1 MKKILA
7 VLFACSIVLAGCM
20 DLTDDDVDAIVDA
33 IVEIP
38 GCNADE
44 TAYNYDVNASNN
56 NACLTEMVLKD
67 SISEFITTIGSQ
79 PAADQTTGI
88 MQEGSDGAG
97 GEWESVEV
105 TSPSG
110 LYNSMDV
117 DMGVFAWSQSELITA
132 AADGTTLIQVD
143 WDGNEM
149 LMNSAAQYNSWATPM
164 SDSNM
169 DDDDMDMDMGMGMDG
184 MEMPSVEIPEDF
196 DPSQALYEAGMTTDK
211 GYSFTTTMDIGM
223 DYTATMTFTL
233 GMDLVVDSMTM
244 VETMDGETSTSTVT
258 MMDVETSLG
267 YLNIDPNLP
276 YEALP
281 FTISPMGGMDNGH
294 DDNNGNDGTY
304 VDAFLTDNW
313 ASSLNDYSEPEFTIY
328 SGFDNVNRVHFVLF
342 DMDGNAITSMTI
354 QPMDF
359 SDAGD
364 GNMIYYVDINHLLT
378 DVGCYTLEA
387 TVTTHEGTQSD
398 WIRDDICNYG
408 DDDGSGEDEVFVCDN
423 GYEIPADY
431 VNDGSDDCGDGSDE
445 YDYEEQFVFEC
456 LYITVNDNLVYDSEG
471 TVDREASWDE
481 TGLDDTMCDTEVE
494 NPDDY
499 QVVDNG
505 VNNLPSNFSAWEED
519 DNMVENMSIGDD
531 NYVYVKVTQD
541 SDDDCDGTY
550 DSSTNTC
557 LISSEMMISQSNED
571 MMTWTMTYQSSFNC
585 LDGEQIMHEYAN
597 DGNADC
603 NDGTD
608 EPTYEDGYETSYYQ
622 CFDGGYILI
631 SQVNDGIED
640 CETSGEDETGI
651 IEINLTVLYQFN
663 SDTGSGLLVAITEPD
678 GLDED
683 GNADWIT
690 FSYCEWEGDSFDG
703 DTRWY
708 CTDNQDGS
716 DGFDDWW
723 YLCELDS
730 GDGMWYCTDD
740 YGQSSDWEFTADDT
754 RHLDEGPDDHDDSD
768 DPNIYDGCT
777 ESNDPNDSYYECWMN
792 EWLDEDGEIISS
804 DGYDMEQCFEID
816 EAMWECYPEDNT
828 NQDSPEELLAEAD
841 TDGSE
846 GMSFD
851 EFEVVFSD
859 GAGDEIPQDMISDL
873 QDIFNYQ
880 DLDASGEIELSEM
893 DSFIAEVDQYLMS
906 LDEENYDDDDGPPT
920 ASDLIDMA
928 DTDDSGTLSVD
939 EFFDFMNSP
948 DDPDGG
954 GDGDESLPQSMV
966 DEINAIF
973 DNNDAD
979 LSGDLDLD
987 ELDQFILDIDE
998 YFMSMDGVDGEMFT
1012 CDNGNEVPEDYVD
1025 DGDNDC
1031 GDWSDEPNHNGDNG
1045 EQYFDCDNG
1054 NQVPAGYYDDG
1065 DNDCGDWSDEPN
1077 HSGDDDNGMGDG
1089 HSGDGESMYDW
1100 MISNSHD
1107 MPMEGSFSD
1116 YSIVLA
1122 MCTMDE
1128 SDGSDDMMGM
1138 EASSTM
1144 DCEDDAFKVS
1154 VADALNA
1161 DDSSVL
1167 MFHDTDMSGTISDG
1181 DMVHINSDTVVESQ
1195 WNTVR
1200 LHSTS
1205 ADAYSDENPM
1215 QTPGFT
1221 GIVGLIA
1228 LLGAALLTRRD

>member
-44 TAYNYDVNASNN
+44 TAYNYDVNAPNN

-149 LMNSAAQYNSWATPM
+149 LMNSAVQYNSWATPM

-211 GYSFTTTMDIGM
+211 GYSFSTTMDIGM
-223 DYTATMTFTL
+223 DYSATMTFTL

-244 VETMDGETSTSTVT
+244 VETMDGETSTSTIT

-267 YLNIDPNLP
+267 YLDIDPNLP
-276 YEALP
+276 YQALP
-281 FTISPMGGMDNGH
+281 FTLSPMDGMDDGDG
-294 DDNNGNDGTY
+294 DDGQGNSDIN
-304 VDAFLTDNW
+304 AALTDNW
-313 ASSLNDYSEPEFTIY
+313 ASSLNDYSDPEFSIY
-328 SGFDNVNRVHFVLF
+328 TGFENIYDVQFDLY
-342 DMDGNAITSMTI
+342 DMDGNAITTMTI
-354 QPMDF
+354 QPSDF
-359 SDAGD
+359 TDAGD
-364 GNMIYYVDINHLLT
+364 GFMIYYVDINHLLT
-378 DVGCYTLEA
+378 DVGCYTLMA
-387 TVTTHEGTQSD
+387 TVTTHDGTQSD
-398 WIRDDICNYG
+398 WTREDICNYG
-408 DDDGSGEDEVFVCDN
+408 DDSDAGEDEVFVCDS
-423 GYEIPADY
+423 GYEIPADF
-431 VNDGSDDCGDGSDE
+431 VNDGEDDCGDGSDE

-499 QVVDNG
+499 QVIDNG
-505 VNNLPSNFSAWEED
+505 INNLPSNFSAWEEG

-531 NYVYVKVTQD
+531 NYIYIIETENL
-541 SDDDCDGTY
+541 DDCDGTY
-550 DSSTNTC
+550 DQSTNTC

-608 EPTYEDGYETSYYQ
+608 EPTYQDGYETSYYQ

-730 GDGMWYCTDD
+730 GDEMWYCTDD
-740 YGQSSDWEFTADDT
+740 YGQSADWEFTQDDT
-754 RHLDEGPDDHDDSD
+754 RHLDEGPDDHDDDDGDDLVTPTELLSISD
-768 DPNIYDGCT
+768 TD
-777 ESNDPNDSYYECWMN
+777 ESGTMSLDEFNATFGGSEELDVNDPAFAEIFADNDYDNSGDLDIDELEGFIYELDN
-792 EWLDEDGEIISS
+792 YLEGAPDDED
-804 DGYDMEQCFEID
+804 
-816 EAMWECYPEDNT
+816 
-828 NQDSPEELLAEAD
+828 LLNEAD

-846 GMSFD
+846 GMSFA

-859 GAGDEIPQDMISDL
+859 GAGDEIPQDMIADLHEIFNNSDL
-873 QDIFNYQ
+873 DDSGELELAEMEQFIMDVDDYMMAYEDDEGMNDAEGRDGHDDNSDDEMDDDGPPSAEELLAGADTDGSDGMSFIEFETFFGEGEPIPEDMRPELQNIFDNH
-880 DLDASGEIELSEM
+880 DTDASEEIELSEM

-906 LDEENYDDDDGPPT
+906 LSE
-920 ASDLIDMA
+920 
-928 DTDDSGTLSVD
+928 
-939 EFFDFMNSP
+939 
-948 DDPDGG
+948 
-954 GDGDESLPQSMV
+954 
-966 DEINAIF
+966 
-973 DNNDAD
+973 
-979 LSGDLDLD
+979 
-987 ELDQFILDIDE
+987 
-998 YFMSMDGVDGEMFT
+998 
-1012 CDNGNEVPEDYVD
+1012 DNG
-1025 DGDNDC
+1025 
-1031 GDWSDEPNHNGDNG
+1031 
-1045 EQYFDCDNG
+1045 QYFDCENG
-1054 NQVPAGYYDDG
+1054 NQVDAAYYDDG

-1100 MISNSHD
+1100 MINNPHD

-1181 DMVHINSDTVVESQ
+1181 DMVHINSDLVDMRYTV
-1195 WNTVR
+1195 NTVR

>member
-44 TAYNYDVNASNN
+44 TAYNYDVNAPNN

-132 AADGTTLIQVD
+132 AADGKTLIQVD
-143 WDGNEM
+143 WNGDEM
-149 LMNSAAQYNSWATPM
+149 LMNSAVEYNSWVTPM

-169 DDDDMDMDMGMGMDG
+169 DDDEMDMDMGMGMDG

-211 GYSFTTTMDIGM
+211 GYSFSTTMDIGM
-223 DYTATMTFTL
+223 DYSATMTFTL

-281 FTISPMGGMDNGH
+281 FTLSSMDGMDNGH
-294 DDNNGNDGTY
+294 DDNNNGNDGTY

-313 ASSLNDYSEPEFTIY
+313 ASSLNDYSDPEFTIY
-328 SGFDNVNRVHFVLF
+328 SGFENVDDVQFDLY
-342 DMDGNAITSMTI
+342 DMDGNAISTMTI

-359 SDAGD
+359 TDSGD

-378 DVGCYTLEA
+378 DEGCYTLVA
-387 TVTTHEGTQSD
+387 TVTTHEETQSD
-398 WIRDDICNYG
+398 WTREDICNYG
-408 DDDGSGEDEVFVCDN
+408 DGNDDDEVFVCDN

-431 VNDGSDDCGDGSDE
+431 VNDGEDDCGDGSDE

-499 QVVDNG
+499 QVIDNG
-505 VNNLPSNFSAWEED
+505 INNLPSNFSAWEVD
-519 DNMVENMSIGDD
+519 DNMVESMSIGDD
-531 NYVYVKVTQD
+531 NYIYVIETEN
-541 SDDDCDGTY
+541 SDDCEGTY
-550 DSSTNTC
+550 DQSTNECTNPTGV
-557 LISSEMMISQSNED
+557 MIAETNED
-571 MMTWTMTYQSSFNC
+571 MMTWQMTWESEFMCDDEEYI
-585 LDGEQIMHEYAN
+585 LHEN
-597 DGNADC
+597 V
-603 NDGTD
+603 NDGTADCDDGSD
-608 EPTYEDGYETSYYQ
+608 EPTYDEDGYETSYYY
-622 CFDGGYILI
+622 CIEGSMILL
-631 SQVNDGIED
+631 SQVNDGLND
-640 CETSGEDETGI
+640 CESGVDEGLDNYFSFT
-651 IEINLTVLYQFN
+651 LLYQFN

-683 GNADWIT
+683 GNADWNIY
-690 FSYCEWEGDSFDG
+690 SYCEWEGDSFDG

-768 DPNIYDGCT
+768 QG
-777 ESNDPNDSYYECWMN
+777 
-792 EWLDEDGEIISS
+792 
-804 DGYDMEQCFEID
+804 
-816 EAMWECYPEDNT
+816 
-828 NQDSPEELLAEAD
+828 SPEELLAEAD

-846 GMSFD
+846 GMSFA

-859 GAGDEIPQDMISDL
+859 GAGDEIPQDMIADLQEIFNNSDL
-873 QDIFNYQ
+873 DY
-880 DLDASGEIELSEM
+880 SGELE
-893 DSFIAEVDQYLMS
+893 
-906 LDEENYDDDDGPPT
+906 LDEMEQFVMDIDDYMMALEDDEEMNGEEGLDGHDDNTDDGMDDDDGPPS
-920 ASDLIDMA
+920 ADDLMYIA
-928 DTDDSGTLSVD
+928 DTDDSGTLSID
-939 EFFDFMNSP
+939 ELIEFMNSP
-948 DDPDGG
+948 DPDGG
-954 GDGDESLPQSMV
+954 GEDDESMPQFMV

-979 LSGDLDLD
+979 QSGDLDLD
-987 ELDQFILDIDE
+987 ELDQFILDLDE
-998 YFMSMDGVDGEMFT
+998 YLMSMDGGDGEMFT

-1031 GDWSDEPNHNGDNG
+1031 GDWSDEPNNGDNG

-1054 NQVPAGYYDDG
+1054 NQVPAGYYNDG

-1089 HSGDGESMYDW
+1089 HSGDGDSMYDW
-1100 MISNSHD
+1100 MINNPHD
-1107 MPMEGSFSD
+1107 MPMEGSFGD

-1128 SDGSDDMMGM
+1128 SDGSDDMMSMDG
-1138 EASSTM
+1138 SSTM
-1144 DCEDDAFKVS
+1144 DCEDDALKVS
-1154 VADALNA
+1154 VTDALNA
-1161 DDSSVL
+1161 DDSSVI
-1167 MFHDTDMSGTISDG
+1167 MFHDADMSDTISDG
-1181 DMVHINSDTVVESQ
+1181 DMVHINSDLVDLGSLQ

>member
-20 DLTDDDVDAIVDA
+20 DLTDEDVDAIVDA

-38 GCNADE
+38 GCNADK
-44 TAYNYDVNASNN
+44 TAYNYDVNATNN

-67 SISEFITTIGSQ
+67 SISEFILTVGSQ
-79 PAADQTTGI
+79 HAADQTTGI
-88 MQEGSDGAG
+88 MTGGSDGAG
-97 GEWESVEV
+97 SDWESVEV

-110 LYNSMDV
+110 LYKSDDIDAGIM
-117 DMGVFAWSQSELITA
+117 AWSQSELITA

-149 LMNSAAQYNSWATPM
+149 LMNSAVEYNSWATPM

-169 DDDDMDMDMGMGMDG
+169 DDDGMDMDMGMDG
-184 MEMPSVEIPEDF
+184 MIMPSAEIPEDF
-196 DPSQALYEAGMTTDK
+196 DPSQALYEAGMTTDR
-211 GYSFTTTMDIGM
+211 GYSFSTTMDVGM
-223 DYTATMTFTL
+223 DYSMTMTFTL
-233 GMDLVVDSMTM
+233 GMDLVVDSVTM
-244 VETMDGETSTSTVT
+244 VETMDGETSTKTIT
-258 MMDVETSLG
+258 IMDVETSLS

-276 YEALP
+276 YQALP
-281 FTISPMGGMDNGH
+281 FTVSQMSGTDDGH
-294 DDNNGNDGTY
+294 DDNGNDDTH
-304 VDAFLTDNW
+304 VTAFLSD
-313 ASSLNDYSEPEFTIY
+313 DPEFILY
-328 SGFDNVNRVHFVLF
+328 SGFENVDDVQFDLY
-342 DMDGNAITSMTI
+342 DMDGNAITTMTI
-354 QPMDF
+354 QPTDF
-359 SDAGD
+359 TDMGD
-364 GNMIYYVDINHLLT
+364 GSMVYFVDINHLLT
-378 DVGCYTLEA
+378 DEGCYTLVA
-387 TVTTHEGTQSD
+387 TVTTPDGTQHD
-398 WIRDDICNYG
+398 WTRSDICNYG
-408 DDDGSGEDEVFVCDN
+408 DDNDSGEDEVFVCDN
-423 GYEIPADY
+423 GNEIPADY
-431 VNDGSDDCGDGSDE
+431 VNDGEDDCGDESDE

-499 QVVDNG
+499 QVIDNG
-505 VNNLPSNFSAWEED
+505 INNLPSNFSAWEED
-519 DNMVENMSIGDD
+519 DTMVENMSIGDD
-531 NYVYVKVTQD
+531 NYIYQIHTGLP
-541 SDDDCDGTY
+541 CDGTY
-550 DSSTNTC
+550 DQSTDTC
-557 LISSEMMISQSNED
+557 TEPTGIVIAQTNED
-571 MMTWTMTYQSSFNC
+571 MMTWQMTFESEFMC
-585 LDGEQIMHEYAN
+585 DDEQEIPHEDVN

-603 NDGTD
+603 NDGND
-608 EPTYEDGYETSYYQ
+608 EPTYRDGYETSYYY
-622 CFDGGYILI
+622 CNEGSMILL

-651 IEINLTVLYQFN
+651 IEINITVLYQFN
-663 SDTGSGLLVAITEPD
+663 SDTGSGLLVAINELND
-678 GLDED
+678 LDED

-740 YGQSSDWEFTADDT
+740 YGQSADWEFTQDDT
-754 RHLDEGPDDHDDSD
+754 RHLDEGPDDHDDDDDDGDELVTPTELLSISD
-768 DPNIYDGCT
+768 TD
-777 ESNDPNDSYYECWMN
+777 ESGTMSLDEFNATFGGSEELDVNDPAFAEIFADNDYDNSGDLDIDELEGFIYELDN
-792 EWLDEDGEIISS
+792 YLEGAPDDED
-804 DGYDMEQCFEID
+804 
-816 EAMWECYPEDNT
+816 
-828 NQDSPEELLAEAD
+828 LLNEAD

-846 GMSFD
+846 GMSFA

-859 GAGDEIPQDMISDL
+859 GAGDEIPQDMIADLHEIFNNSDL
-873 QDIFNYQ
+873 DDSGELELAEMEQFIMDVDDYMMAYEDDEGMNDAEGRDGHDDNSDDEMDDDGPPSAEELLAGADTDGSDGMSFTEFETFYGEGEPIPEHMRPELQNIFDNH
-880 DLDASGEIELSEM
+880 DTDASEEIELSEM

-906 LDEENYDDDDGPPT
+906 LSE
-920 ASDLIDMA
+920 
-928 DTDDSGTLSVD
+928 
-939 EFFDFMNSP
+939 
-948 DDPDGG
+948 
-954 GDGDESLPQSMV
+954 
-966 DEINAIF
+966 
-973 DNNDAD
+973 
-979 LSGDLDLD
+979 
-987 ELDQFILDIDE
+987 
-998 YFMSMDGVDGEMFT
+998 
-1012 CDNGNEVPEDYVD
+1012 DNG
-1025 DGDNDC
+1025 
-1031 GDWSDEPNHNGDNG
+1031 
-1045 EQYFDCDNG
+1045 QYFDCDNG

-1077 HSGDDDNGMGDG
+1077 HNDNGDGGVYFTCDNGYEIFAMYVDDGNNDCGDWSDEPNHNDNG
-1089 HSGDGESMYDW
+1089 DHSSMFDW
-1100 MISNSHD
+1100 MINNPHD

-1128 SDGSDDMMGM
+1128 SDGSDDMMPMG
-1138 EASSTM
+1138 ESSTM
-1144 DCEDDAFKVS
+1144 DCEDDAMKVS
-1154 VADALNA
+1154 ITDAMIEDA
-1161 DDSSVL
+1161 VV
-1167 MFHDTDMSGTISDG
+1167 MFHDADMSGTISDG
-1181 DMVHINSDTVVESQ
+1181 DMVHINPDIVVDSQ

>member
-44 TAYNYDVNASNN
+44 TAYNYDVNAPNN

-132 AADGTTLIQVD
+132 AADGKTLIQVD
-143 WDGNEM
+143 WNGDEM
-149 LMNSAAQYNSWATPM
+149 LMNSAVEYNSWATPM

-169 DDDDMDMDMGMGMDG
+169 DDDEMDMDMGMGMDG

-211 GYSFTTTMDIGM
+211 GYSFSTTMDIGM
-223 DYTATMTFTL
+223 DYSATMTFTL

-244 VETMDGETSTSTVT
+244 VETMDGETSTSTIT

-281 FTISPMGGMDNGH
+281 FTVSPMGGMDNGH
-294 DDNNGNDGTY
+294 DDNNNGNDGTY

-313 ASSLNDYSEPEFTIY
+313 ASSLNDYSDPEFTIY
-328 SGFDNVNRVHFVLF
+328 SGFENVDDVQFDLY
-342 DMDGNAITSMTI
+342 DMDGNAISTMTI

-359 SDAGD
+359 TDSGD

-378 DVGCYTLEA
+378 DEGCYTLVA
-387 TVTTHEGTQSD
+387 TVTTHEETQSD
-398 WIRDDICNYG
+398 WTREDICNYG
-408 DDDGSGEDEVFVCDN
+408 DGNDDDEVFVCDN

-431 VNDGSDDCGDGSDE
+431 VNDGEDDCGDGSDE

-499 QVVDNG
+499 QVIDNG
-505 VNNLPSNFSAWEED
+505 INNLPSNFSAWEVD
-519 DNMVENMSIGDD
+519 DNMVESMSIGDD
-531 NYVYVKVTQD
+531 NYIYVIETEN
-541 SDDDCDGTY
+541 SDDCEGTY
-550 DSSTNTC
+550 DQSTNECTNPTGV
-557 LISSEMMISQSNED
+557 MIAETNED
-571 MMTWTMTYQSSFNC
+571 MMTWQMTWESEFMCDDEEYI
-585 LDGEQIMHEYAN
+585 LHEN
-597 DGNADC
+597 V
-603 NDGTD
+603 NDGTADCDDGSD
-608 EPTYEDGYETSYYQ
+608 EPTYDEDGYETSYYY
-622 CFDGGYILI
+622 CIEGSMILL
-631 SQVNDGIED
+631 SQVNDGLND
-640 CETSGEDETGI
+640 CESGVDEGLDNYFSFT
-651 IEINLTVLYQFN
+651 LLYQFN

-683 GNADWIT
+683 GNADWNIY
-690 FSYCEWEGDSFDG
+690 SYCEWEGDSFDG

-768 DPNIYDGCT
+768 QG
-777 ESNDPNDSYYECWMN
+777 
-792 EWLDEDGEIISS
+792 
-804 DGYDMEQCFEID
+804 
-816 EAMWECYPEDNT
+816 
-828 NQDSPEELLAEAD
+828 SPEELLAEAD

-846 GMSFD
+846 GMSFA

-859 GAGDEIPQDMISDL
+859 GAGDEIPQDMIADLQEIFNNSDL
-873 QDIFNYQ
+873 DY
-880 DLDASGEIELSEM
+880 SGELE
-893 DSFIAEVDQYLMS
+893 
-906 LDEENYDDDDGPPT
+906 LDEMEQFVMDIDDYMMALEDDEEMNGEEGLDGHDDNTDDGMDDDDGPPT

-939 EFFDFMNSP
+939 EFIDFMNSP
-948 DDPDGG
+948 DSDGG
-954 GDGDESLPQSMV
+954 GDDDESLPQSMV

-979 LSGDLDLD
+979 QSGDLDLD
-987 ELDQFILDIDE
+987 ELEQFILDIDE
-998 YFMSMDGVDGEMFT
+998 YFMSMDGGDGEMFT

-1031 GDWSDEPNHNGDNG
+1031 GDWSDEPNHSGDNG

-1089 HSGDGESMYDW
+1089 HSGDGDSMYDW
-1100 MISNSHD
+1100 MINNPHD
-1107 MPMEGSFSD
+1107 MPMEGSFGD

-1128 SDGSDDMMGM
+1128 SDGSDDMMSMDG
-1138 EASSTM
+1138 SSTM
-1144 DCEDDAFKVS
+1144 DCEDDALKVS
-1154 VADALNA
+1154 VTDALNA
-1161 DDSSVL
+1161 DDSSVI
-1167 MFHDTDMSGTISDG
+1167 MFHDADMSDTISDG
-1181 DMVHINSDTVVESQ
+1181 DMVHINSDLVDLGSLQ